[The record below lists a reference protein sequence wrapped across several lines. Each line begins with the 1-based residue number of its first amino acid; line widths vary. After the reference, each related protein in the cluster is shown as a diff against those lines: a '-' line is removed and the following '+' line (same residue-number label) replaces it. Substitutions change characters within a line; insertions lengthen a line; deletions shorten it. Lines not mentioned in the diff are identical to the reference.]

1 MFQKIVFFVG
11 AILIVLAVV
20 LLLGNLGDSTFP
32 VFIGLLGIIVIG
44 AFFLSKK
51 KRWLIS
57 NK

>member
-1 MFQKIVFFVG
+1 MFFVG